1 LTIRAILVF
10 AATIIATNA
19 IAQET
24 TNAFELNPAV
34 MDRWLVV
41 QKEIVA
47 RHKADLAAG
56 KTQDEAEAQKFLEE
70 ACGKA
75 GFASTDEC
83 GSIIGYVGILI
94 SGIDQRTRRYIDPMA
109 AAQRRI
115 AEIESNTKLSPA
127 AKERMLAENRQ
138 GIEILRQVLEGP
150 VPEAHLALMNAYFD
164 RIIEANR

>member
-1 LTIRAILVF
+1 MTGSVLISVGVERRDVVIVAISRDLGLPVTAAAQRSRGGPEAASFRLTIRAILVF

-83 GSIIGYVGILI
+83 GSIIGVGYPL
-94 SGIDQRTRRYIDPMA
+94 
-109 AAQRRI
+109 
-115 AEIESNTKLSPA
+115 
-127 AKERMLAENRQ
+127 
-138 GIEILRQVLEGP
+138 
-150 VPEAHLALMNAYFD
+150 H
-164 RIIEANR
+164 